1 MKQDCETSDVIELGY
16 VSADTEGSTFLN
28 EDTEGGMRF
37 KTGLADD

>member
-1 MKQDCETSDVIELGY
+1 MKQNCETDDVLELGC
-16 VSADTEGSTFLN
+16 VSTDTEGSTFLN